1 MFLVAVVWANTV
13 ECVTGQFLLS
23 GVHNT
28 EPGSS
33 EGVSPSG
40 WITWGGG
47 TLYHVGQVVTF
58 STVAMVQRHCADGHV
73 ARGHVAVTVI
83 AKFHYTSPTGP
94 ARTFLHPGSPRNSVG
109 SVRVSDKVR
118 AGPRGSGRARVV
130 ECSLNTIVVPCV
142 RYTLFPQ
149 TAAVAS

>member
-1 MFLVAVVWANTV
+1 MTTLFLVAVVWANTV

-58 STVAMVQRHCADGHV
+58 STVAMVQRIC
-73 ARGHVAVTVI
+73 
-83 AKFHYTSPTGP
+83 GP
-94 ARTFLHPGSPRNSVG
+94 CELALYKCP
-109 SVRVSDKVR
+109 
-118 AGPRGSGRARVV
+118 
-130 ECSLNTIVVPCV
+130 
-142 RYTLFPQ
+142 
-149 TAAVAS
+149 